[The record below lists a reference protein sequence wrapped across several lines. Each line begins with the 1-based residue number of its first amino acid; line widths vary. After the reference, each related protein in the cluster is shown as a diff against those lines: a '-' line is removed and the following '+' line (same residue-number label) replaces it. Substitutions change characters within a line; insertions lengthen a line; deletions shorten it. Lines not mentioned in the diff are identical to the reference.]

1 MTFELGQ
8 YVEINGQNLRVIGLD
23 FCEERIELL
32 NSFDID
38 IWIDT
43 RDIHKRTVKKYK
55 KLYAA

>member
-23 FCEERIELL
+23 FCEERVNLS

>member
-23 FCEERIELL
+23 FCEERIELS

>member
-23 FCEERIELL
+23 FCEERVNLS

-43 RDIHKRTVKKYK
+43 RDIHKRTIKKYK

>member
-23 FCEERIELL
+23 FCEERVNLS
-32 NSFDID
+32 NDFDINF
-38 IWIDT
+38 WMDT
-43 RDIHKRTVKKYK
+43 KDVHKRTVKKYK

>member
-23 FCEERIELL
+23 FCEERIELS
-32 NSFDID
+32 NSFDINF
-38 IWIDT
+38 WMDT
-43 RDIHKRTVKKYK
+43 KDVHKRTVKKYK